1 MMGLEL
7 QAVNTDKQSHQL
19 GPFGVEGRVGA
30 AALVVR
36 LCAISVLTACHAV
49 VTLQ

>member
-7 QAVNTDKQSHQL
+7 RAVNTERQSHHL

-36 LCAISVLTACHAV
+36 PHTISVLTACHAV